1 MLIFVFRNEILR
13 WMETHQSEKQSAGKS
28 LEESKRL
35 RDLGN
40 LKYAKAD
47 VKGSLKLYTESIICA
62 PHGSREL
69 FLALGNRSAASFR
82 LRNYKVETTCI
93 LRSMC
98 CENY

>member
-1 MLIFVFRNEILR
+1 
-13 WMETHQSEKQSAGKS
+13 METNLSKKQSAGKS

-69 FLALGNRSAASFR
+69 LSALGNRSAASFR
-82 LRNYKVETTCI
+82 LHNYEVRTICLLRLICCKHYQVVRSI
-93 LRSMC
+93 LGLHRRH
-98 CENY
+98 